1 MRRRDFLS
9 AAAAAPAAL
18 AQPGAFQ
25 RLPEIP
31 AAAPARNA
39 GPWAERRWRI
49 AWLFDE
55 EKRSALLADFCAPA
69 PGRAAA
75 VLQIESDF
83 RQQNLALVAR
93 NGGAAWTEVPLRDSP
108 LALSAAGESS
118 LWLLGAKSLWH
129 SAEGG
134 LEWTRKNLPKTQRN
148 RPLFRIFFLDE
159 QRGWAFGAGK
169 TFFHTSDG
177 AATWQPVPESSA
189 IGLKDEN
196 TAWTSMAFLDPRRG
210 LIAGFSAP
218 RREAGPWPDWMDPE
232 RVRPRRLQPSTTIAG
247 ETRDGGRSWKFSY
260 TSAFGRVVRLCAGGG
275 KGLAISHYGED
286 FEFPGEVYLLDFRS
300 GSSRPVFRRRSVQ
313 VHDGALL
320 PDGSAVLAAIE
331 PPGELR
337 SSPVPGR
344 LRIFHSPDCEH
355 WFEMRVDYR
364 AEGRRAFLAAPAPD
378 ELWAATDSGC
388 ILRLA

>member
-18 AQPGAFQ
+18 VQPGAFQ

-93 NGGAAWTEVPLRDSP
+93 NGGSGWIEVSLRDSP
-108 LALSAAGESS
+108 LALSAAGDRH
-118 LWLLGAKSLWH
+118 LWLLGAKSLWY

-134 LEWTRKNLPKTQRN
+134 LEWTKKTLPKTARS

-196 TAWTSMAFLDPRRG
+196 TAWTSMAFLDSRHG
-210 LIAGFSAP
+210 LVAGFSAA
-218 RREAGPWPDWMDPE
+218 RRESAPWPDWMDPE
-232 RVRPRRLQPSTTIAG
+232 RSRPRRLQPSTTIAG
-247 ETRDGGRSWKFSY
+247 ETRDGGRTWKFSY
-260 TSAFGRVVRLCAGGG
+260 TSAFGRVVRVRAAAEH
-275 KGLAISHYGED
+275 GLAISHYGED
-286 FEFPGEVYLLDFRS
+286 FDFPGEVYLLDFRT
-300 GSSRPVFRRRSVQ
+300 GSSRPVFRRRDVL

-320 PDGSAVLAAIE
+320 ADGSLVLAGIE
-331 PPGELR
+331 PRGELR
-337 SSPVPGR
+337 GSPVPGR
-344 LRIFHSPDCEH
+344 LRIFHSPDRER

-364 AEGRRAFLAAPAPD
+364 AEGGRAFLDAPAPD